1 VKKCKERLSS
11 ALRGAQIRNAV
22 LKQVLPLLWYG
33 VVDEAI
39 AALKG
44 IEAGKVKDR
53 AAVEKLIAY
62 LERNRPFIPCYAA
75 RKELG
80 LRNSS
85 NLGEKMNDLLI
96 SKRQKHNGMS
106 WSKYGSLGLASLTAL
121 VRNHEQ
127 AMWFEH
133 GKLDFKLA
141 A

>member
-1 VKKCKERLSS
+1 VKKCTERLSS
-11 ALRGAQIRNAV
+11 ALRGAQSRNAV